1 MENKIK
7 ELIDAGYTVEDML
20 KAIRDYQRSNAHEI
34 IRCGSCNKR
43 LEDIDKGEVIIKCRC
58 GQLNKIS

>member
-1 MENKIK
+1 
-7 ELIDAGYTVEDML
+7 ML
-20 KAIRDYQRSNAHEI
+20 KAIRDYQRSNAYEI